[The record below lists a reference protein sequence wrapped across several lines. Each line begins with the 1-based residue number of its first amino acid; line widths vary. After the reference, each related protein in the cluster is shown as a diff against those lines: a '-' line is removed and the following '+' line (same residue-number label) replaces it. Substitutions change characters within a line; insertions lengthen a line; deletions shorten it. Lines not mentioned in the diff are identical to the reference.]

1 MKRKKAKKAFGEC
14 PLAGGA
20 EAQVIDTAI
29 YRRAFSVTSDGIY
42 FITGTQSCTL
52 AFFSLRTQQH
62 NTLAKLE
69 NPAYYLSVSP
79 DGGSILYS
87 HDDQAGSDLMLVE
100 NFK

>member
-1 MKRKKAKKAFGEC
+1 MKVKKACGEC
-14 PLAGGA
+14 PCRGA
-20 EAQVIDTAI
+20 EAQLIDSVI
-29 YRRAFSVTSDGIY
+29 YRRAFSVTGDGIY

-52 AFFSLRTQQH
+52 EFFNLRTQLH

-69 NPAYYLSVSP
+69 NPANYLSVSL

-87 HDDQAGSDLMLVE
+87 HDGPVRQRPDAVE